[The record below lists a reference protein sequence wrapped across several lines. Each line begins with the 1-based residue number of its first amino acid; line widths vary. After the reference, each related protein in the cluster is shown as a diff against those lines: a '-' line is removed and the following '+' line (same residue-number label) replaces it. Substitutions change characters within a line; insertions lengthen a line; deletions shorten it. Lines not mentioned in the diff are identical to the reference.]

1 MNTHRG
7 RLLIGLLIALT
18 IWGFVDV
25 RRRGFPTPV
34 EQHKSD
40 LTVYTEAGA
49 AFFDGRPPYRVC
61 NPRGWTYVYPPIFAL
76 LLAPLHALPMQD
88 QVTVWFFL
96 CLLMCWGIYRES
108 ARIIRG
114 LRTSDDDKPLGPFR
128 WLTWLGAIAA
138 MTVALP
144 ALNCLQRGQVSIAV
158 LYMMLLGLRWIV
170 ESRTSAAIFFGGM
183 LISMSVAIKIVPM
196 LPIAF
201 FLFIQWINDLRQR
214 WQSSDVAAL
223 LGRRWAAATA
233 GTIFGLVL
241 FFLLIPAAL
250 IGWRANVQHLNT
262 WAQLVLVSAS
272 DSTATPG
279 FEKDTHSV
287 RNQCLGNALYRLGNF
302 GEYVLAGGP
311 EDPLVDD
318 DHPPPRMMDAA
329 SVNTCLFFVRI
340 AILCTLMLVGFRLS
354 QSNDARLAQVTG
366 FGLACAAMLVL
377 SPVARNHYF
386 VLFTP
391 AALFVPFWFHR
402 MGHRFF
408 AVWMAV
414 VPCVLILLQYVLMP
428 YVGRIGLLGLG
439 MTGWL
444 MASMVV
450 MERISRGAIVS
461 ATGASMEP
469 SKIFLPNAA

>member
-1 MNTHRG
+1 
-7 RLLIGLLIALT
+7 
-18 IWGFVDV
+18 
-25 RRRGFPTPV
+25 
-34 EQHKSD
+34 
-40 LTVYTEAGA
+40 
-49 AFFDGRPPYRVC
+49 
-61 NPRGWTYVYPPIFAL
+61 
-76 LLAPLHALPMQD
+76 
-88 QVTVWFFL
+88 
-96 CLLMCWGIYRES
+96 
-108 ARIIRG
+108 
-114 LRTSDDDKPLGPFR
+114 
-128 WLTWLGAIAA
+128 